1 MKITRSDTSRAKP
14 ISWVTIT
21 MVIPS
26 LARFFITSSTSP
38 TSSGSSAEVGSSN
51 SIIDGFIASARA
63 MATRCCW
70 PPDRLEGQASR
81 LSLKPTF
88 ASKASARSIACW
100 RGILRRFIGAMI
112 RFSSTVMCGNRLK
125 RWNTMPTLSRILL
138 RSVVRSWAAKPLT
151 TTSPSLTVS
160 RAFMQRRKVLFPEPD
175 GPMMHTTSCGLIS
188 QLMPRSTWLS
198 PKRLCKLL
206 M

>member
-1 MKITRSDTSRAKP
+1 
-14 ISWVTIT
+14 
-21 MVIPS
+21 
-26 LARFFITSSTSP
+26 
-38 TSSGSSAEVGSSN
+38 
-51 SIIDGFIASARA
+51 
-63 MATRCCW
+63 
-70 PPDRLEGQASR
+70 
-81 LSLKPTF
+81 
-88 ASKASARSIACW
+88 
-100 RGILRRFIGAMI
+100 
-112 RFSSTVMCGNRLK
+112 
-125 RWNTMPTLSRILL
+125 MPTLSRILL